1 MAERRMFSKKIVESD
16 AFLDMPLSSQALYLH
31 LNMDAD
37 DDGFVNSPKR
47 IQRMIGASEDD
58 LKLLLA
64 KNFIIQFE
72 SGVVVVKHW
81 KINNYI
87 AKDRYHETVY
97 LEEKALLSEK
107 NNAAYTL
114 NTNHIQEVDKMD
126 TQVRLGKDSIGED
139 ICSEPY
145 KPPTEPP
152 VITLTLNDKSEYG
165 ITQKE
170 IDEFQ
175 ELYPA
180 VNVMQE
186 LRNMKGWCINNPKKR
201 KTKSGIKRFINGW
214 LAREQDQGG
223 FANISDKKAQIDEW
237 SRQ

>member
-31 LNMDAD
+31 LNMEAD

-97 LEEKALLSEK
+97 LEEKALLYEK
-107 NNAAYTL
+107 NNSAYTIDA
-114 NTNHIQEVDKMD
+114 NSIQENEVVEIDE
-126 TQVRLGKDSIGED
+126 S
-139 ICSEPY
+139 PA
-145 KPPTEPP
+145 EPP
-152 VITLTLNDKSEYG
+152 VITIMLNDKSEYG
-165 ITQKE
+165 VTQKAV
-170 IDEFQ
+170 DEFQ

-180 VNVMQE
+180 VDVMQE
-186 LRNMKGWCINNPKKR
+186 LRKMKGWSISNPTKR
-201 KTKSGIKRFINGW
+201 KTKRGINRFINSW
-214 LAREQDQGG
+214 LAKEQDRGG
-223 FANISDKKAQIDEW
+223 FVNPPDRKSQIDEW
-237 SRQ
+237 SRK